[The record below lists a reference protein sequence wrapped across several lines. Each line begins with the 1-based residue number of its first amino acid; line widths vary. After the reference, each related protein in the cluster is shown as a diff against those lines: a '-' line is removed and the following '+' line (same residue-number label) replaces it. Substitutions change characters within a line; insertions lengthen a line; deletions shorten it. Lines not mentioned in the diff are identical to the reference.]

1 MIKSYPPDVA
11 GQTAAFATPAPRN
24 IAFTGGKFVVR
35 TGADYEAESVPT
47 KDEQDTTDALS
58 HAKLKALMA
67 RTPDEVQAWVA
78 TSVKDTAAL
87 QDVVTTLAIAV
98 GILARRL

>member
-1 MIKSYPPDVA
+1 MIHKFSTKAEAFGIPDPKQVSW
-11 GQTAAFATPAPRN
+11 QVSHFE
-24 IAFTGGKFVVR
+24 VR
-35 TGADYEAESVPT
+35 TGTDIIASSAPSVPT

-87 QDVVTTLAIAV
+87 QDAVTTLAIAV